1 MADCP
6 HIIQNSPGTTLFH
19 GYLRATS
26 FPRTYTITD
35 NRKAIQDLNRY
46 MDIEQQFELHSN
58 RPYYEQYLIIGIK
71 SNKIPRVDIHGKLTS
86 NREDLFSLI
95 KKFEQET
102 E

>member
-19 GYLRATS
+19 GYFRELT
-26 FPRTYTITD
+26 PLLD

>member
-1 MADCP
+1 M
-6 HIIQNSPGTTLFH
+6 GTYEPQVFRELTPL
-19 GYLRATS
+19 L
-26 FPRTYTITD
+26 D